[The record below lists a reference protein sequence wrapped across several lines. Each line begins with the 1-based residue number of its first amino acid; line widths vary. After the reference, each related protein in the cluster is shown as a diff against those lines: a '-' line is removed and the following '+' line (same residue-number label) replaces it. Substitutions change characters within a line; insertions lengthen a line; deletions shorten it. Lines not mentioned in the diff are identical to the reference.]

1 MPRQGQNGDVKA
13 SWLGALSSHVI
24 GLRLEYPTSFTIHS
38 DLQVP
43 VTDRGQSVTRKSPR
57 GHTGYGTFTGGN
69 TTFVPAQ
76 RKRAYRPR
84 VSQLAASSLSL
95 FPCFYTFFFN
105 ELIPIISCNII
116 SI

>member
-1 MPRQGQNGDVKA
+1 MV
-13 SWLGALSSHVI
+13 
-24 GLRLEYPTSFTIHS
+24 LRLEYPTSFTIHS